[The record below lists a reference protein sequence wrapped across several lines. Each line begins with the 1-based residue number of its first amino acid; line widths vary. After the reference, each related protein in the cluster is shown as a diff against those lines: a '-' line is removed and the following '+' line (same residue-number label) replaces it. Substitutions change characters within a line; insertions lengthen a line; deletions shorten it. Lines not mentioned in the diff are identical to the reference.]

1 LSLGLPHELRF
12 DDKLSLGLTTTSAVP
27 LGRRR
32 SLHATQALRVSGVWT
47 FGSRFSLRPGGTRD
61 SSPAIYRR
69 VGHKYDLRP
78 GGTLEV
84 GSGLLH
90 GEEGKAR
97 RIPYFAPNSGVPL
110 GYRLEAY
117 ATLRRCHVTAGT
129 RKRLQEN
136 FHTWRA
142 NSESKVA

>member
-1 LSLGLPHELRF
+1 M
-12 DDKLSLGLTTTSAVP
+12 KN
-27 LGRRR
+27 RRR
-32 SLHATQALRVSGVWT
+32 LVLRYRLEASGVWT

-97 RIPYFAPNSGVPL
+97 RIPYFAPNSGVPS

-117 ATLRRCHVTAGT
+117 ATLLSELARQVWKFSCKRFRVPAVTWQRR
-129 RKRLQEN
+129 
-136 FHTWRA
+136 
-142 NSESKVA
+142 KVA